1 MDFCFSFLYL
11 PVDNQ
16 NFIAECL
23 PLAVVSFAVF
33 FVHIPFQA
41 EVGQVHML
49 SKKEGGRRKCGIISP
64 SDWSHPLTLV
74 QWVELFLEPQFEDGC
89 AETHLYCWLPTFL
102 VQILSFALEAICY
115 FSPRFSFI
123 IC

>member
-1 MDFCFSFLYL
+1 M
-11 PVDNQ
+11 
-16 NFIAECL
+16 
-23 PLAVVSFAVF
+23 VSFAVF
-33 FVHIPFQA
+33 VVHISFQA
-41 EVGQVHML
+41 EVEQVHML
-49 SKKEGGRRKCGIISP
+49 SKKKGQKKVWNNKP
-64 SDWSHPLTLV
+64 SDWSHLLTLV